1 MVETVSALDSNRAR
15 SLLTV
20 LGIVIGISAVIAMTA
35 IIGGI
40 KNALVGE
47 MGLSQARLVSIWC
60 NYGRDM
66 TADDVRDMSS
76 DLAAH
81 FEFVTATNGGSASVT
96 AQKKTSNAQIK
107 GVYPEYASVTGVK
120 MRQGRFITRA
130 EAEGGAFSVVLDE
143 AGVKT
148 LFGSADAK
156 AVGQT
161 LRIDGA
167 EYRVVG
173 VAETSG
179 GYVASDSVSLYM
191 PFSTCAQRVSG
202 GDVVGE
208 AYGMAREDADVEK
221 AADAAKSWLI
231 KRFQIPSE
239 EQESALYVVTMKSI
253 MEQLD
258 VMMASFQALMT
269 VVASIS
275 LLVGGIGIMNMMLTN
290 VTERIREIGLRK
302 ALGARRRDITRQFLM
317 ESVCL
322 TLVGGVFGILL
333 GYAFAFA
340 LAGLA
345 GAALSLGEG
354 VTLTPSISPASVA
367 TVAGI
372 CVLIG
377 VVFGYYPARR
387 AARLNPVEALRYQ

>member
-35 IIGGI
+35 IIGGV
-40 KNALVGE
+40 KNALVSE
-47 MGLSQARLVSIWC
+47 MGLSQARLVSIMC
-60 NYGRDM
+60 YYGRSM
-66 TADDVRDMSS
+66 TSADVRDMDGELGSY
-76 DLAAH
+76 
-81 FEFVTATNGGSASVT
+81 FEYVTAVNSGSASVT
-96 AQKKTSNAQIK
+96 AQKKTSAAQVR

-120 MRQGRFITRA
+120 MKQGRFITGG
-130 EAEGGAFSVVLDE
+130 EADGGAFSVVLDE

-148 LFGSADAK
+148 LFGSADAQ

-161 LRIDGA
+161 LRLDGA
-167 EYRVVG
+167 EYRIVG
-173 VAETSG
+173 VAEASG

-191 PFSTCAQRVSG
+191 PFSTCAQRVIGS
-202 GDVVGE
+202 DEVSE
-208 AYGMAREDADVEK
+208 AYGMAREDVDAER
-221 AADAAKSWLI
+221 AADAAKEWLI
-231 KRFQIPSE
+231 RRFRIPSE
-239 EQESALYVVTMKSI
+239 EQENSLYVITMKSI

-322 TLVGGVFGILL
+322 TLVGGVFGILF
-333 GYAFAFA
+333 GYAFAFG